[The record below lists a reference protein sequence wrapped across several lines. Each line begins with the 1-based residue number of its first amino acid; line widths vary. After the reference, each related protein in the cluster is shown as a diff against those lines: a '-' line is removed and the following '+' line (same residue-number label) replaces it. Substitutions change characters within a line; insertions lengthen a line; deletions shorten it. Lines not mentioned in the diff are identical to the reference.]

1 MEVWSKRKDRKK
13 KISVPLFP
21 GYLFVEASLD
31 NEIKLAILK
40 TSGVVRILGTKENAE
55 PLPVPEAKIM
65 AIQRITDE
73 KVEMFSMQYPKTGEP
88 VRIMDGPFAG
98 IEGTVIKSDLE
109 KELFVISID
118 MMQRS
123 VAIKVEG
130 FQIAKIWS
138 SFLRWHESTISQ
150 QAVEVWNEHH
160 YSAASY
166 GKINSR
172 PAAAELNLKILDI
185 LNIMRKIASA
195 ESNWI
200 TGKNWFGDMYWKDI
214 SR

>member
-1 MEVWSKRKDRKK
+1 MPWYAVHTKSRHEYKALTGLTQKNLKAFLPEMEVWSKRKDRKK

-130 FQIAKIWS
+130 FQIAKI
-138 SFLRWHESTISQ
+138 
-150 QAVEVWNEHH
+150 
-160 YSAASY
+160 
-166 GKINSR
+166 
-172 PAAAELNLKILDI
+172 
-185 LNIMRKIASA
+185 
-195 ESNWI
+195 
-200 TGKNWFGDMYWKDI
+200 
-214 SR
+214 